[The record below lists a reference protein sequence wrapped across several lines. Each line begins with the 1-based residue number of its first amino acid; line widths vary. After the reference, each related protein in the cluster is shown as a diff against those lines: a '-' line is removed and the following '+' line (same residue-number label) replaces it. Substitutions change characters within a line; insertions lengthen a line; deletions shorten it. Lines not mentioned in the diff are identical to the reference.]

1 MQKKLLLVSILSF
14 ILLLSLGAIVLGC
27 PAPELISITP
37 NSGLNNQ
44 SIDVVIT
51 GAKFHKSAYAKL
63 TKAGEPDIIA
73 TNLNI
78 TKTEIT
84 CTFDLTGRAPGVW
97 DLVVGNVGSFSKKEK
112 PAENFETFT
121 IEKVIEVKAPVQEE
135 AKAEP
140 QPEVVEEEPA
150 PVDPNEIEDSIY
162 FDFDKSN
169 IRADQVYY
177 LDSNVAIIKEN
188 PAFIIVLGGHADER
202 GTKEYNIKLSA
213 RRAETVKKYFV
224 SKGIAA
230 DRIIVYAYGE
240 EYPAAKG
247 HNESAWSLNRRVD
260 ISCWERVPTKEEAL
274 EKAPQL

>member
-188 PAFIIVLGGHADER
+188 PAFIVVLGGHADER